1 MRHKLCRSFHP
12 WCPGIKNRCLLHTV
26 AGHYRCTS
34 GQVVTS
40 QKTPQISVAQVS
52 YGVSTDRSVRKNNK
66 KTTTWKCTEPNDT
79 DLIIHHFIFSST
91 NVSKLSDPQE
101 RLFLITCFIMIGFS
115 NGCSDVG
122 PCGLIFMATVGH
134 SLMRQ
139 DPVMCI
145 YIYIYI
151 YTYTNKLGHHWFS
164 TKPLSWPMLDYC

>member
-1 MRHKLCRSFHP
+1 M
-12 WCPGIKNRCLLHTV
+12 

-122 PCGLIFMATVGH
+122 SCGLIFMATVAVFKTQ
-134 SLMRQ
+134 LK
-139 DPVMCI
+139 
-145 YIYIYI
+145 
-151 YTYTNKLGHHWFS
+151 KLSVLLPWISNHKHKIKVKFEKSSQSSSKIVCLGLTDWQ
-164 TKPLSWPMLDYC
+164 